1 MYRPAGY
8 SITVAL
14 SAMSATDSGDTSLKS
29 GTVRSQ
35 AIFSFFVNSMAR
47 GCFDEA
53 ERASWRAEAA
63 GLQGAGGP
71 AGGPQDQ
78 RRAAQPGP
86 PPFLIAR
93 GGGGSVVLPAVGD
106 APSRGDLQRP
116 SVGDQQVQVAD
127 HLREREEAVQGVY
140 VGEEEAG
147 QVEGLLRRGGGGG
160 GGRGR

>member
-14 SAMSATDSGDTSLKS
+14 SAMSASERGDTSLKS

-63 GLQGAGGP
+63 GLQVAVGP
-71 AGGPQDQ
+71 ADRPQDQ
-78 RRAAQPGP
+78 RHAGQHEQPDAPGP
-86 PPFLIAR
+86 
-93 GGGGSVVLPAVGD
+93 
-106 APSRGDLQRP
+106 RGDPRAGRARP
-116 SVGDQQVQVAD
+116 
-127 HLREREEAVQGVY
+127 RP
-140 VGEEEAG
+140 
-147 QVEGLLRRGGGGG
+147 
-160 GGRGR
+160 